1 MPKRASVLL
10 LTACALLAGCPDTVA
25 PPAGT
30 LDAGDGGPGPD
41 AIDPYIDSDDD
52 GLCNNTEF
60 GRGTDPFS
68 GDTDADGY
76 SDWMEISFGFD
87 PLLPASPD
95 RTIVSTMSEA
105 PEAGA
110 EVRVPVLVRGQ
121 GEDYAGAFEGLPARD
136 PELLFARDFF
146 SSAIALHAS
155 PPDHVTSV
163 EAEAQIFRLV
173 RGDTELVFEV
183 RFAMGENAERR
194 CLRAYPWRYT
204 VKRSDG
210 RLVAAERFI
219 LVIVPQGETF
229 RSASWC
235 APTLPCI

>member
-1 MPKRASVLL
+1 MALRASVLL
-10 LTACALLAGCPDTVA
+10 LASSALFAGCPDPAV

-41 AIDPYIDSDDD
+41 AIDPYVDSDDD

-60 GRGTDPFS
+60 ARGTDPFS
-68 GDTDADGY
+68 GDSDGDGY
-76 SDWMEISFGFD
+76 SDWMETSFGFD

-95 RTIVSTMSEA
+95 RSIISTMSET

-110 EVRVPVLVRGQ
+110 EVRVPVFVRGQ

-136 PELLFARDFF
+136 PELLTAVDFF
-146 SSAIALHAS
+146 SSAIGLHAM
-155 PPDHVTSV
+155 PPDHVASI

-183 RFAMGENAERR
+183 RFDFGDSFERR

-229 RSASWC
+229 GSAEWC
-235 APTLPCI
+235 APVTGCT